1 LIGALMAE
9 TQLSKRDR
17 GGAFRSRMA
26 DVARLAGVS
35 TATVSRALRQPDIVS
50 AEVRSRIDDAIER
63 LSYRRNLLA
72 GALASARSMT
82 IGVIIPSIIN
92 SFFAA
97 TVEALEEEL
106 AGSGY
111 QLMLGK
117 TGYSAELERQL
128 VSSFLAWSPAA
139 MVVTGRR
146 HEPETVRSLLAS
158 KAPVFEMWELS
169 DHPIDTIV
177 GFSHQA
183 VGELVVR
190 HFAERG
196 ARRLGFIGAYMER
209 DYRTVDRHAGFIKAA
224 CEGGYALPAEVR
236 LADRAS
242 AVGGARGLAEL
253 VARDQNV
260 DAVFCSNDI
269 IALGTLFEAGRLGLR
284 VPEQLKICGFGD
296 LEFAAA
302 SEPPLT
308 TVRPPRREIGI
319 KIARL
324 LRARLDGTAG
334 RGGSFDLGVELVPRG
349 ST

>member
-1 LIGALMAE
+1 
-9 TQLSKRDR
+9 
-17 GGAFRSRMA
+17 MA

-35 TATVSRALRQPDIVS
+35 TATVSRALRQPDVVS
-50 AEVRSRIDDAIER
+50 PEVRSRIDDAIER
-63 LSYRRNLLA
+63 LSYRRNLVA

-97 TVEALEEEL
+97 TVDALEEEL

-117 TGYSAELERQL
+117 TGYAPDLERQL

-146 HEPETVRSLLAS
+146 HQPETVRALLAS
-158 KAPVFEMWELS
+158 QVPVFEMWELS

-177 GFSHQA
+177 GFSHRA
-183 VGELVVR
+183 VGQLVVR
-190 HFAERG
+190 HFVARG

-209 DYRTVDRHAGFIKAA
+209 DYRTVDRHGGFVNAA
-224 CEGGYALPAEVR
+224 CEAGYDLPVEVR
-236 LADRAS
+236 LSDRAS

-253 VARDQNV
+253 VARDPEI

-269 IALGTLFEAGRLGLR
+269 IALGALFEAGRLGLA
-284 VPEQLKICGFGD
+284 VPDRLKICGFGD
-296 LEFAAA
+296 LEFAEA
-302 SEPPLT
+302 SEPSLT
-308 TVRPPRREIGI
+308 TVRPPRREIGT
-319 KIARL
+319 KIAQL
-324 LRARLDGTAG
+324 LRARLDGTADC
-334 RGGSFDLGVELVPRG
+334 GGSYDLGIELVPRG